1 MKAVIRKANPKKGFY
16 AAEIVENEEY
26 VVFELLDTREP
37 EQDDV
42 IEINELYALGVETIK
57 NGTQNHS
64 IEVCIEDYTNLAGAI
79 RFLNNS
85 DNA

>member
-1 MKAVIRKANPKKGFY
+1 MKAVIRKANPRKGFY
-16 AAEIVENEEY
+16 AAEIVDSEEY
-26 VVFELLDTREP
+26 VVFELLDTTEP

-42 IEINELYALGVETIK
+42 IEINETHPLGVGTIK
-57 NGTQNHS
+57 NVTQNHN

-85 DNA
+85 DNT